1 MLGILHRAAS
11 LVLTAVVW
19 FGSLTPITSQ
29 WLMAQV
35 AANCCRHKCCCHRVK
50 HTGSGPAM
58 SARSC
63 DAGCAMAPATP
74 VAAAESIA
82 KNTHAPQIVVI
93 AAAAAPES
101 HTPRHTSL
109 VPLYQRPPPVHI

>member
-1 MLGILHRAAS
+1 
-11 LVLTAVVW
+11 
-19 FGSLTPITSQ
+19 
-29 WLMAQV
+29 
-35 AANCCRHKCCCHRVK
+35 
-50 HTGSGPAM
+50 
-58 SARSC
+58 
-63 DAGCAMAPATP
+63 MAPATP